1 MSEKPADLM
10 AHLASTRRVA
20 SGGYALPASVLDLP
34 PVRAGGSRRRRLWEM
49 PHRLHCPVIGVCFA
63 CDELRALMKKV
74 MRFPADTSDYVLHT
88 TAVGASERRGP
99 AAELLHRTL
108 EQRYRLVVKSLSSAK
123 TTAAL
128 REAWQQACVEGSR
141 VPAVLW
147 ACWTHPALDD
157 ALEQEIYGDIHMLQH
172 QLGSGTR
179 ADLRALHAQR
189 EENARLKKQCE
200 YAMAALDLCRSEKAA
215 ALQDSARE
223 AAALRAD
230 LAAERASR
238 ERLAA
243 ELSELQADF
252 PHLRDAQAL
261 MRRLAS
267 VEIQAEAARQRAAS
281 LEREVTRLREFARYA
296 EETIEAL
303 GQDGQSLPEDLPE
316 RDLSGKRVLCVG
328 GRSGSVGSYR
338 EVVEQSGGL
347 FLHHDG
353 GLEESLHRI
362 DNVVAAADI
371 VICQAGCISH
381 NAYWRVKEHCKRTG
395 KRCVFVKGAGVSSF
409 DQAIDKAGRTDR

>member
-1 MSEKPADLM
+1 MSDKAPDLM
-10 AHLASTRRVA
+10 AHLASTRPVA
-20 SGGYALPASVLDLP
+20 SGGYALPAPVLDLP
-34 PVRAGGSRRRRLWEM
+34 PKRAGGSRRRRLWEL

-74 MRFPADTSDYVLHT
+74 MRFPADTNDYVLHT

-99 AAELLHRTL
+99 LAELLHRML
-108 EQRYRLVVKSLSSAK
+108 EQRYRLVVKSLTSVK
-123 TTAAL
+123 TTATL
-128 REAWQQACVEGSR
+128 REAWQQACIEGSR

-179 ADLRALHAQR
+179 ADLRALHAER
-189 EENARLKKQCE
+189 EENRQLKRQCE
-200 YAMAALDLCRSEKAA
+200 YAMAALDLSRKEKTA
-215 ALQDSARE
+215 ALQHSTRE
-223 AAALRAD
+223 TTELRAE
-230 LAAERASR
+230 LAAERAR
-238 ERLAA
+238 NGRLAA
-243 ELSELQADF
+243 ELSALQADL
-252 PHLRDAQAL
+252 PGLRDAQAL

-267 VEIQAEAARQRAAS
+267 VEIQAEAARQRAAA
-281 LEREVTRLREFARYA
+281 LEREVTRLRDFARYA

-303 GQDGQSLPEDLPE
+303 GQDGQSLPEYLPE

-338 EVVEQSGGL
+338 EVVEQSGGQ

-381 NAYWRVKEHCKRTG
+381 NAYWRVKEQCKRTG
-395 KRCVFVKGAGVSSF
+395 KRCVFVKGAGVSTF
-409 DQAIDKAGRTDR
+409 GRVIDDLAE